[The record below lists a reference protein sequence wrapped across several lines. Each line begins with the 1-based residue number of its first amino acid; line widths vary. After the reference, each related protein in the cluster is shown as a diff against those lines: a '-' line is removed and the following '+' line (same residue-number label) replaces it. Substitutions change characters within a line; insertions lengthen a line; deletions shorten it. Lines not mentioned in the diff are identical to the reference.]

1 MEMNRYLNAHQQDF
15 MQEDTQ
21 AGMIYAYLED
31 YTGDRV
37 CSKQLYEEALG
48 NLNSPADWETRA
60 ICEIMNTGIAGGII
74 QGWAATKARSGIRN
88 TVLKKA
94 GSVSTKTRRRGTVFR
109 KSRKKKPGKWN
120 CHSEKPPVDSLV
132 DALVDS
138 QLTEKSLIFGAFLS
152 FVNHVNQEIKEKVKS
167 NNRAPMDCFQSLF
180 CRLTRFG

>member
-1 MEMNRYLNAHQQDF
+1 M
-15 MQEDTQ
+15 
-21 AGMIYAYLED
+21 
-31 YTGDRV
+31 
-37 CSKQLYEEALG
+37 
-48 NLNSPADWETRA
+48 
-60 ICEIMNTGIAGGII
+60 
-74 QGWAATKARSGIRN
+74 
-88 TVLKKA
+88 
-94 GSVSTKTRRRGTVFR
+94 STKPRRRGTVFR

-138 QLTEKSLIFGAFLS
+138 QLTGKSLIFGAFLSS